1 MLLYNF
7 DFLDTVSW
15 FIDRRINVTFEKYF
29 TYMTDPGQWFAGI
42 GVTLSLYMMDR
53 CWSKTSIDWGSFG
66 ERTLTNRCLLSTWE
80 SNVLIFLLILF
91 FGLNQGSQTR
101 CPWEGP
107 MRPANIKKNKILIQ
121 NLKLFGL
128 FFLQTLIF
136 ASIFFFQCGPKT
148 LIWVSCS
155 LWVWDPWLK
164 STLAKYWEG
173 NVGPRRWKQKWKWLG
188 SL

>member
-1 MLLYNF
+1 MICRNRRNPELVHDGSLLVENVDWLGFVRREDTDEPLPLVDLRIKRFNF
-7 DFLDTVSW
+7 FVNSFFRLKSGVSNTQPV
-15 FIDRRINVTFEKYF
+15 RGSKEAREHQEKLRFWY
-29 TYMTDPGQWFAGI
+29 
-42 GVTLSLYMMDR
+42 
-53 CWSKTSIDWGSFG
+53 
-66 ERTLTNRCLLSTWE
+66 
-80 SNVLIFLLILF
+80 
-91 FGLNQGSQTR
+91 
-101 CPWEGP
+101 
-107 MRPANIKKNKILIQ
+107 KILSY
-121 NLKLFGL
+121 LAY